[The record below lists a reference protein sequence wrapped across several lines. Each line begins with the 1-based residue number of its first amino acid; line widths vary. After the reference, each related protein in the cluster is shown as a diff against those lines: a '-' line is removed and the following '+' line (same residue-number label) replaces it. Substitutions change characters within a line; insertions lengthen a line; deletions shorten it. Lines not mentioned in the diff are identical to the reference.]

1 MKRLLLWVVLIAAAA
16 LTACGGGGGQ
26 SGGPPLPPPSPVPDI
41 AFASRRALDGSDAA
55 NTNSAQNIWT
65 VSADGNVAIPL
76 TRLTASGVLSGD
88 PAWSPD
94 KTKIAFDSNR
104 AEDGS
109 DALHTSSPSEIWA
122 VNADGTHPIPLTN
135 VTDLGF
141 HWWASTPAWS
151 PDGLQLS
158 AVDVCCLNLHSN
170 VAVLNADGSNYTQL
184 TTISVT
190 PLPAM
195 GTGSGRWSPNGRKLI
210 FDAPRNSATGMN
222 TFQILVPQNIWVM
235 NADGSDQTALTNL
248 RSYN

>member
-1 MKRLLLWVVLIAAAA
+1 MRRLLLWVVLIAAAA
-16 LTACGGGGGQ
+16 LTACGGGGQ
-26 SGGPPLPPPSPVPDI
+26 SGGPPPPPPPPPPSPVPDI

-65 VSADGNVAIPL
+65 VNADGTVAIPL

-135 VTDLGF
+135 VTDL
-141 HWWASTPAWS
+141 
-151 PDGLQLS
+151 
-158 AVDVCCLNLHSN
+158 
-170 VAVLNADGSNYTQL
+170 
-184 TTISVT
+184 
-190 PLPAM
+190 
-195 GTGSGRWSPNGRKLI
+195 
-210 FDAPRNSATGMN
+210 
-222 TFQILVPQNIWVM
+222 
-235 NADGSDQTALTNL
+235 
-248 RSYN
+248 